1 MTDPTEPTTAVAVRE
16 PRTDLMPAP
25 GGIFGGIANFEN
37 GQRIAR
43 ALVASDLVP
52 AQYKGNIPNALVA
65 LDVAQ
70 RLNLSPMLVMQNL
83 HVISGRPSWSS
94 QFIISAIN
102 GCGRFSPLRF
112 TMEGTE
118 GHDDFAC
125 TAWAVEKAT
134 GERLDGPRVSI
145 AMAKAEGWYGRS
157 GSKWQTMPG
166 LMIRYRAAAFFGRL
180 YAPELLSGLHS
191 AEEVA
196 DVIDVTPAGPVAA
209 PVHVNAPEA
218 LTERAARRRRPKAEE
233 PPVDAEPAS
242 AAASEADPA
251 GEAPLF

>member
-1 MTDPTEPTTAVAVRE
+1 
-16 PRTDLMPAP
+16 
-25 GGIFGGIANFEN
+25 
-37 GQRIAR
+37 
-43 ALVASDLVP
+43 
-52 AQYKGNIPNALVA
+52 
-65 LDVAQ
+65 VAQ

-118 GHDDFAC
+118 GRDDFAC
-125 TAWAVEKAT
+125 TAWAIEKAT

-145 AMAKAEGWYGRS
+145 AMAKAEGWYNRA

-191 AEEVA
+191 AEEVT
-196 DVIDVTPAGPVAA
+196 DIIDVTPAGPVAA
-209 PVHVNAPEA
+209 PVHVNAPDA
-218 LTERAARRRRPKAEE
+218 LTERATRRRRKAAQEAPHE
-233 PPVDAEPAS
+233 AQSPA
-242 AAASEADPA
+242 EADAPGEDAPA
-251 GEAPLF
+251 PAAPTSDAAPLF